1 MPAYHYEALNAQ
13 GKTVRGVKLAD
24 SAKQVRQLLRDEK
37 LSPLSVREVSEKKS
51 SSPALF
57 RKKFK
62 ATDRA
67 LFFRQ
72 LATLLAAG
80 SPVSDALSAVAEQM
94 DKPHLKSVILG
105 VRARVLEGHTLAYAL
120 GQFPD
125 AFPELYCATVGAG
138 EQSGHLDVV
147 LTRLAEHSERAQ
159 SMRQKVQQA
168 LIYPSMMTLVSIAI
182 VSFLLVFVVPK
193 IIAVF
198 SSTGQA
204 LPTATLVLIDIS
216 WLIRKAGLWLL
227 LLLLI
232 ALYLF
237 KRLLKTPAYRYRW
250 HQFLLRLPFI
260 SYLITNVNTAR
271 FARTLGILSS
281 AGVSVLE
288 AMRVAS
294 RLVLCLPIQE
304 AIEAAVVQV
313 KEGRSI
319 SRALKETG
327 YFSPMAIHLIASGEQ
342 AGELD
347 SMLAHAALHQEEEVT
362 RIINTGLTLL
372 EPMIIVLMGA
382 VVLFI
387 VLAILLP
394 IFSMEQLNF

>member
-1 MPAYHYEALNAQ
+1 MPAYHYEALTAQ
-13 GKTVRGVKLAD
+13 GKTVRGVKQAD
-24 SAKQVRQLLRDEK
+24 SARHASQLLRDEM
-37 LSPLSVREVSEKKS
+37 LSPLSIDEVSDKKNKS
-51 SSPALF
+51 TSFL

-62 ATDRA
+62 AIDRA
-67 LFFRQ
+67 LFLRQ
-72 LATLLAAG
+72 LATLIAAG
-80 SPVSDALSAVAEQM
+80 LPIADALSAVAEQM
-94 DKPHLKSVILG
+94 DKPHLKSVVLG

-120 GQFPD
+120 EQFPD

-138 EQSGHLDVV
+138 EQSGHLDLV

-159 SMRQKVQQA
+159 SMRHKVQQA
-168 LIYPSMMTLVSIAI
+168 LIYPAMMSLVSIAI
-182 VSFLLVFVVPK
+182 VIFLLIFVVPK

-198 SSTGQA
+198 TSTGQA

-216 WLIRKAGLWLL
+216 LVIRKAGIWILAF
-227 LLLLI
+227 I
-232 ALYLF
+232 ALAIVLF
-237 KRLLKTPAYRYRW
+237 KRLLKNETYRLRW
-250 HQFLLRLPFI
+250 HHFLLRLPFI
-260 SYLITNVNTAR
+260 GYLITNINTAR

-294 RLVLCLPIQE
+294 RLVLSLPIQQAVTA
-304 AIEAAVVQV
+304 AITQVQ
-313 KEGRSI
+313 EGRSI
-319 SRALKETG
+319 SRALKDTQ

-342 AGELD
+342 SGELD
-347 SMLAHAALHQEEEVT
+347 TLLEHAAHHQEEEVT

-372 EPMIIVLMGA
+372 EPLIIVLMGA